1 MDGIFQIDK
10 QLFQKST
17 KEQSIRK
24 QIDFSCHTLLFAPQ
38 NSNPYAFM
46 QNAMDS
52 FWWLHYV
59 SHKIYNQ
66 FACILTLHYCTKRD

>member
-1 MDGIFQIDK
+1 MDGISQTDK

-17 KEQSIRK
+17 KKQSIRK

-52 FWWLHYV
+52 FW
-59 SHKIYNQ
+59 
-66 FACILTLHYCTKRD
+66 